1 MKPRDGISLIVFATQ
16 FIILVFKT
24 LRYGFNILTIL
35 RNFRQKA
42 IKR

>member
-24 LRYGFNILTIL
+24 LGYGFNMVSVP
-35 RNFRQKA
+35 RN
-42 IKR
+42 